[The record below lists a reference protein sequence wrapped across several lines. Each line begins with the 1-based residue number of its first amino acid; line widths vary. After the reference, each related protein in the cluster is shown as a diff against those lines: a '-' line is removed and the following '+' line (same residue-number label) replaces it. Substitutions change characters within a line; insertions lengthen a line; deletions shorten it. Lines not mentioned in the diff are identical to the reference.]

1 MAIAG
6 FFLTSKSKRAAY
18 RVLLLWTILVMIS
31 LPLGVAVALTYG
43 PMGPIVSLVLFVTV
57 GALVLFYLPHHAPH
71 DHFGA
76 GNSVTL
82 VRSAL
87 VSWLAGFIFL
97 PGVMASPIIAWS
109 LASAGWVVL
118 ILDGV
123 DGWLA
128 RKTGQT
134 SRFGARFDM
143 EIDSLFAIVL
153 ALLVWQS
160 GKVGLWVLLLGLPR
174 PIFVLA
180 AWFEPR
186 LKNPLPES
194 IARKTICVVQI
205 AALIVLL
212 SPAFDSLNS
221 NILAALALS
230 LLGWSFWRDTRLLLG
245 VRH

>member
-1 MAIAG
+1 M
-6 FFLTSKSKRAAY
+6 F
-18 RVLLLWTILVMIS
+18 
-31 LPLGVAVALTYG
+31 VA
-43 PMGPIVSLVLFVTV
+43 V

-87 VSWLAGFIFL
+87 VCWLAGFIFL
-97 PGVMASPIIAWS
+97 SDVMASPAIAWS
-109 LASAGWVVL
+109 LASAGGVVL

-153 ALLVWQS
+153 ALLVWQTDKI
-160 GKVGLWVLLLGLPR
+160 GFWVLLIGLPR

-194 IARKTICVVQI
+194 LARKTICVVQI
-205 AALIVLL
+205 AALILL
-212 SPAFDSLNS
+212 LAPAFQSLM
-221 NILAALALS
+221 AL
-230 LLGWSFWRDTRLLLG
+230 GQ
-245 VRH
+245 

>member
-1 MAIAG
+1 
-6 FFLTSKSKRAAY
+6 
-18 RVLLLWTILVMIS
+18 
-31 LPLGVAVALTYG
+31 
-43 PMGPIVSLVLFVTV
+43 
-57 GALVLFYLPHHAPH
+57 
-71 DHFGA
+71 
-76 GNSVTL
+76 
-82 VRSAL
+82 
-87 VSWLAGFIFL
+87 
-97 PGVMASPIIAWS
+97 
-109 LASAGWVVL
+109 LASAGGVVL

-153 ALLVWQS
+153 ALLVWQTDKI
-160 GKVGLWVLLLGLPR
+160 GFWVLLIGLPR

-221 NILAALALS
+221 NILAALVLS